1 MKYLITARENFKIV
15 CYSTYKDFFI
25 SIYSKYMK
33 ENKDFLDFPKGGQN
47 TLWSTKAESLH
58 AVLRKSVILTEI

>member
-1 MKYLITARENFKIV
+1 
-15 CYSTYKDFFI
+15 
-25 SIYSKYMK
+25 MK

-58 AVLRKSVILTEI
+58 AVLRKSVILTEIKPCLGKGKVGINTSVISNKRKKKGKNLTT